1 MECIDLLPLVGRMCP
16 RPVPVPLLDLIYE
29 PFARWRLDRRADS
42 CPIFFILLAVV
53 VSFALSAYL

>member
-1 MECIDLLPLVGRMCP
+1 MTYYRWLAECVRALYL
-16 RPVPVPLLDLIYE
+16 VPLLDLIYK